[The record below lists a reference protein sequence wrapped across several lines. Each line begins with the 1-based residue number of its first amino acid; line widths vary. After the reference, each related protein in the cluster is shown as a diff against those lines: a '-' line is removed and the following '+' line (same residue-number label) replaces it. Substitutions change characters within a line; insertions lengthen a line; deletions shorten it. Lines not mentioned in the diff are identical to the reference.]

1 MTQVVSGMYV
11 GNFFD
16 CYLMF
21 QLVKYC
27 SQVVYILD
35 QVRALENEMLLRI
48 KQQGLNITPKIL
60 IVSFEVMLVG
70 FLIVSTKSLLF
81 TKNLSYS

>member
-1 MTQVVSGMYV
+1 
-11 GNFFD
+11 
-16 CYLMF
+16 MF

-60 IVSFEVMLVG
+60 IVSFEVMLIG
-70 FLIVSTKSLLF
+70 FLIVFMKSF
-81 TKNLSYS
+81 FN